1 MNSMGPNAGGTSRR
15 RRSRTGSL
23 ILAAFLIVPL
33 VELAIAIQVGR
44 WIGVLPTILIL
55 LAEAVIGAW
64 IVRREGAAAWRALV
78 TSLESGRAPTR
89 ELADAALVLI
99 GGTLLL
105 TPGFLTD
112 ILGFVLIIPITRA
125 PARRLLT
132 TAVARSFARRIAV
145 RTARYGGF
153 PGGPFVE
160 GQVVGEPGAPRVEVI
175 DIRKAPDS
183 KPDDGTGRSPR

>member
-112 ILGFVLIIPITRA
+112 LLGFVLIIPITRA

-132 TAVARSFARRIAV
+132 TAVADPELRRLPGRPV
-145 RTARYGGF
+145 RRRTGCGGAGRT
-153 PGGPFVE
+153 PGRGHRHPEGPR
-160 GQVVGEPGAPRVEVI
+160 QQA
-175 DIRKAPDS
+175 
-183 KPDDGTGRSPR
+183 GRRNGPVTSVR